1 MRTPLSWLAERV
13 ELGPRALRWGTTAAL
28 IASILIII
36 TGGVVRVTG
45 SGLGCPTW
53 PECSAGSIATT
64 PELGIH
70 GLIEFT
76 NRALT
81 GVLVAAVGWA
91 ILAARLQRPRQRVLT
106 RLAWSQF
113 WLVVVNAIAGGI
125 SVLAELN
132 PWVVAMHF
140 LLAIALLAT
149 TTLTWHRARQSAQA
163 VVLPASDGVLA
174 WALTG
179 ATFVLIVI
187 GTTVTG
193 SGPHSGD
200 SADVPR
206 MGFNWIAVTV
216 VHGVLAV
223 VVMALAVALL
233 LRLRRPPEAAVAR
246 RRVVTLLG
254 VLALQGLIG
263 VVQSLIGLPEAL
275 VVLHLL
281 GSALVWVGTVRVLL
295 DVRPRLFGA
304 VLPVA
309 GDAPGQPVFEPARN
323 PVGAPP
329 AG

>member
-1 MRTPLSWLAERV
+1 MRTPLSWLADRV

-28 IASILIII
+28 IASILIIV

-81 GVLVAAVGWA
+81 GVLVVAVGWA

-113 WLVVVNAIAGGI
+113 WLVLVNAIAGGI

-132 PWVVAMHF
+132 PWVVALHF

-149 TTLTWHRARQSAQA
+149 TTLTWHRARQSTGA
-163 VVLPASDGVLA
+163 VVLPAADARLADVLTVTTF
-174 WALTG
+174 ALL
-179 ATFVLIVI
+179 VV
-187 GTTVTG
+187 GTLVTG

-200 SADVPR
+200 SAEVPR
-206 MGFNWIAVTV
+206 MGFNWTV
-216 VHGVLAV
+216 VTYVHSALAVLVLCLAV
-223 VVMALAVALL
+223 VLL
-233 LRLRRPPEAAVAR
+233 LRLRRPEARVAR
-246 RRVVTLLG
+246 RRVITLLA
-254 VLALQGLIG
+254 VFALQGLVG
-263 VVQSLIGLPEAL
+263 VVQALNGLPEVL

-281 GSALVWVGTVRVLL
+281 GSALVWVGAVRVLL

-304 VLPVA
+304 VLPPA
-309 GDAPGQPVFEPARN
+309 GDAPGEPAFAASRN

-329 AG
+329 RP